1 MYFAVHGDNRSQST
15 AAQTSQPFKIE
26 PAIGSG
32 LTGGYSQTLL
42 QFFKYLL
49 APADMAR
56 RALTALDAVLAR
68 RIKTK
73 LRVKRCHAVYFV
85 GRYAHQPGKFFNRFF
100 GQVAKIFL
108 DILQDRY
115 QTPTICRMLF
125 QNIFNSG
132 QTFFYLSY
140 LLCPQQEF

>member
-1 MYFAVHGDNRSQST
+1 MYFAVHGYNRRQST

-26 PAIGSG
+26 PAIDSG
-32 LTGGYSQTLL
+32 LTGGYSQTSL
-42 QFFKYLL
+42 QFFQYLL
-49 APADMAR
+49 APAYMAR
-56 RALTALDAVLAR
+56 RALTALDAVLAW

-73 LRVKRCHAVYFV
+73 LRVKRCHAVYLI
-85 GRYAHQPGKFFNRFF
+85 GRYAHQPSQLFNRFF

-115 QTPTICRMLF
+115 QIPTICRIPF

-132 QTFFYLSY
+132 QLFCLSFV
-140 LLCPQQEF
+140 PTTGV